1 MRFKRIIAALTAVML
16 IIPQGI
22 SVMAADADP
31 EKMTEIFSED
41 FEGYEVGEAPG
52 NGWNVIATDGC
63 TVEAGEIEGHG
74 KVMVLDDKVKEGI
87 HCKLMRNLPA
97 QRGIVTWQFDYM
109 DSNENSV
116 ARMFANGSGVSV
128 TALQV
133 QPWAIDGTRGFHNFV
148 YQYKDKK
155 GETCERG
162 IMRINAATWYRM
174 TYIID
179 TRRAVWSLYV
189 NGVQMVAEEPFLYK
203 TAVVD
208 ELGIYSSS
216 WQVAT
221 SYVDNFRVYSGTPD
235 PEKLGIRVKKR
246 SEGINYGDKLIA
258 EPGNREIGEDILDW
272 TPWFILGGDAET
284 AEDSG
289 ETVFKLSNTKIKKT
303 FEPQRKMVKMS
314 LDYKESSTEGQSE
327 FLIRNDIAPIVQLV
341 LKKRDGKSYFSN
353 MNANGTRT
361 ECAESEIGQWHHLEL
376 NLDVE
381 KCRYDVFLDG
391 NKVISGMETREFTSA
406 VNMCAIY
413 CDGTADKYSLSVKN
427 LVVTEKDVPEV
438 KGEKRH
444 PDTFE
449 NNVPKLEGR
458 PTYDNFKGVMYPFTK
473 YKQADG
479 TYDLKAIEQD
489 IELMRDAGTHWV
501 RTGINV
507 YSNLEDMDK
516 IINMFYDNGINI
528 VMSIEKVNPSN
539 EIGTP
544 EQEAE
549 NAEGYKMLAERYKD
563 RIRDWEVGN
572 EPNLGGF
579 WNQASVETGGS
590 GDRIKDYVIHL
601 KNVYT
606 ALKEVDPE
614 LNVIIGG
621 VSEWVAEWFFDEFG
635 KFEGYKYVDELCF
648 HPYADTPEGV
658 VERIKS
664 VKKHIAQWPEP
675 YNHFP
680 MWITEVGFHT
690 MQVWTVPSTVPDE
703 VIKANYVQGTYEK
716 IWEEMGEDVRPICWY
731 SYMEE
736 SSAPGYGLVAVD
748 YANGFRN
755 CTKLLALD
763 AYAAVDDVTP
773 REKKPTVIPKP
784 DNADKPD
791 SEKAE
796 AQEKLEEIHISI
808 NGEESAQKGYIRNN
822 VVFVPMRAVLETAG
836 AEVSWNE
843 AESAAEVRMKNGNS
857 MICRP
862 GKAEAVLNGVYVK
875 TDAAAEISDGCTMIP
890 IRLAEKTVGEEFD
903 YSEASKTVNIV
914 VK

>member
-1 MRFKRIIAALTAVML
+1 MLKKIISLLAAVML
-16 IIPQGI
+16 IIPHGL
-22 SVMAADADP
+22 SVWAADDD
-31 EKMTEIFSED
+31 KMTEIFSED
-41 FEGYEVGEAPG
+41 FESYEIGEVPRKD
-52 NGWNVIATDGC
+52 WNVILTDDC
-63 TVEAGEIEGHG
+63 TAAVQEVEGHG

-87 HCKLMRNLPA
+87 HCKLMKNIPA
-97 QRGIVTWQFDYM
+97 QKGIVTWQFDYM

-116 ARMFANGSGVSV
+116 ARMFVNGGGISV

-155 GETCERG
+155 GEMHERG

-174 TYIID
+174 TYIMD
-179 TRRAVWSLYV
+179 TKRGVWSLYV
-189 NGVQMVAEEPFLYK
+189 NGVQMVADEPFFNK
-203 TAVVD
+203 TSVVDEFGIYTSSWQVSTSYIDNFRVFSGTPDAD
-208 ELGIYSSS
+208 ELGIS
-216 WQVAT
+216 
-221 SYVDNFRVYSGTPD
+221 
-235 PEKLGIRVKKR
+235 VKKR

-258 EPGNREIGEDILDW
+258 EPGNREAGEDLLDW
-272 TPWFILGGDAET
+272 TPWYILGGDAET
-284 AEDSG
+284 AEDDG
-289 ETVFKLSNTKIKKT
+289 EIVLKMSNSKLKKT
-303 FEPQRKMVKMS
+303 FEPQRKSIKAS
-314 LDYKESSTEGQSE
+314 LDFKESSLEGQSE
-327 FLIRNDIAPIVQLV
+327 FLIRNDIGPIVQLV
-341 LKKRDGKSYFSN
+341 SKKRDGKSYFSN
-353 MNANGTRT
+353 MNPNGTRT
-361 ECAESEIGQWHHLEL
+361 EYAEIEVGKWHHLEL
-376 NLDVE
+376 NLDIE
-381 KCRYDVFLDG
+381 KCIFDVFLDG
-391 NKVISGMETREFTSA
+391 KRVISGMETREFTSS
-406 VNMCAIY
+406 VNMLAMY

-427 LVVTEKDVPEV
+427 IVVTEKDVPEV

-449 NNVPKLEGR
+449 SNVPKLEGR

-473 YKQADG
+473 YRGADG
-479 TYDLKAIEQD
+479 RYDLNAIKKD
-489 IELMRDAGTHWV
+489 VELMRDAGTHWI

-507 YSNLEDMDK
+507 NSNLEDMDK
-516 IINMFYDNGINI
+516 IIDMFYDNGINI
-528 VMSIEKVNPSN
+528 VMSIEKVNPVN

-549 NAEGYKMLAERYKD
+549 NAKGYKMLAERYKD
-563 RIRDWEVGN
+563 KIRDWEVGN

-579 WNQASVETGGS
+579 WNQAPIETGGS

-664 VKKHIAQWPEP
+664 VKKHIAMWPEP
-675 YNHFP
+675 YNYFP

-748 YANGFRN
+748 YANGVRN
-755 CTKLLALD
+755 CTELLALD

-773 REKKPTVIPKP
+773 RVKKPTVIPKP
-784 DNADKPD
+784 DNNDKPNEENKEI
-791 SEKAE
+791 SER
-796 AQEKLEEIHISI
+796 LEEVTIKI
-808 NGEESAQKGYIRNN
+808 NGEESEQKGYIRNE
-822 VVFVPMRAVLETAG
+822 VVFVPMRTVLEAFG
-836 AEVSWNE
+836 ADISWNSTDRTVG
-843 AESAAEVRMKNGNS
+843 ASMKNGSS
-857 MICRP
+857 MVCYP

-875 TDAAAEISDGCTMIP
+875 TDAAAEIFDGCTMIP
-890 IRLAEKTVGEEFD
+890 IRLAEKTIGDKLE
-903 YSEASKTVNIV
+903 YSDSSKTINIV
-914 VK
+914 GKQN

>member
-1 MRFKRIIAALTAVML
+1 MFLKKIVAVLAAAVL
-16 IIPQGI
+16 AVPQG
-22 SVMAADADP
+22 MTAFAADTD
-31 EKMTEIFSED
+31 KMTEIFSED
-41 FEGYEVGEAPG
+41 FESYELGEAPSKD
-52 NGWNVIATDGC
+52 WNVVLTDDC
-63 TVEAGEIEGHG
+63 TAEVGEIEGHG

-87 HCKLMRNLPA
+87 HCKLMKNIPA
-97 QRGIVTWQFDYM
+97 QRDIVTWQFDYM

-116 ARMFANGSGVSV
+116 ARMFVNGGGVSV

-133 QPWAIDGTRGFHNFV
+133 QPWAIEGTRGFHNFV

-155 GETCERG
+155 GEMHERG

-174 TYIID
+174 TYIMD
-179 TRRAVWSLYV
+179 VKRSVWSLYV
-189 NGVQMVAEEPFLYK
+189 NGVQMVADEPFFNK
-203 TAVVD
+203 TSSVD
-208 ELGIYSSS
+208 EFGIYTSS
-216 WQVAT
+216 WQVST
-221 SYVDNFRVYSGTPD
+221 SYIDNFRVYSGKPD
-235 PEKLGIRVKKR
+235 YDALGVRTKKR
-246 SEGINYGDKLIA
+246 SEGISYGDKLID
-258 EPGNREIGEDILDW
+258 EPGSREAGEDILDW

-284 AEDSG
+284 AEDDG
-289 ETVFKLSNTKIKKT
+289 DIVFKLSNTKIKKT
-303 FEPQRKMVKMS
+303 FASQRKMVKMS
-314 LDYKESSTEGQSE
+314 LDFKESSVDGQSE
-327 FLIRNDIAPIVQLV
+327 FLIRNDIAPIVQLAV
-341 LKKRDGKSYFSN
+341 KKRDGKSYLAN
-353 MNANGTRT
+353 MTPEGIRT
-361 ECAESEIGQWHHLEL
+361 EYAEIEVGKWHHLEL
-376 NLDVE
+376 NLDIE
-381 KCRYDVFLDG
+381 KCIFDVFLDG
-391 NKVISGMETREFTSA
+391 KRVMSGIETREFTSA
-406 VNMCAIY
+406 VNMAAIY

-427 LVVTEKDVPEV
+427 LVVTERDVPEV

-444 PDTFE
+444 EDTFE

-479 TYDLKAIEQD
+479 TYDLKAIQQD
-489 IELMRDAGTHWV
+489 IELIRDAGTHWV
-501 RTGINV
+501 RTGIDI
-507 YSNLEDMDK
+507 YSNLDDMDK

-528 VMSIEKVNPSN
+528 VMSIGKVNPSN

-549 NAEGYKMLAERYKD
+549 NAKGYKMLAERYKD

-579 WNQASVETGGS
+579 WNQAPVETGGS

-664 VKKHIAQWPEP
+664 VKEHIAMWPEP
-675 YNHFP
+675 YNYFP

-748 YANGFRN
+748 YSNGTRN
-755 CTKLLALD
+755 CTELLALD

-773 REKKPTVIPKP
+773 RVKKPTVIPKP
-784 DNADKPD
+784 DNTDKTE
-791 SEKAE
+791 SEKPTAE
-796 AQEKLEEIHISI
+796 EKLEEVKMVI
-808 NGEESAQKGYIRNN
+808 NGEESEQKGYIRNN
-822 VVFVPMRAVLETAG
+822 VVFVPMRAVLEAVG
-836 AEVSWNE
+836 AEISWNG
-843 AESAAEVRMKNGNS
+843 AAQSAEVRMKNGNTMMCS
-857 MICRP
+857 P
-862 GKAEAVLNGVYVK
+862 GKATAILNGVYVK
-875 TDAAAEISDGCTMIP
+875 TDAAAEISNGCTMIP
-890 IRLAEKTVGEEFD
+890 IRLAEKTAGCEFE